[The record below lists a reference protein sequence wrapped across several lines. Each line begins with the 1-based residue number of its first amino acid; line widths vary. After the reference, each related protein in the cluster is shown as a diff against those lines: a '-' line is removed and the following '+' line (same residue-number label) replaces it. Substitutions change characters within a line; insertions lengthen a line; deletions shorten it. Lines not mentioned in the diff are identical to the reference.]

1 MRIPHAD
8 PVGRRIVEGC
18 ALVPPRQFIRTL
30 GSYFAALVLGRL
42 GGLGRGLGHS
52 WGRLGRLLGEL
63 GGVLGGLGVLGWSWG
78 VFGSVLARPGLR
90 LGVVLGG
97 SGGVLRA
104 S

>member
-1 MRIPHAD
+1 MLINDYR
-8 PVGRRIVEGC
+8 G
-18 ALVPPRQFIRTL
+18 
-30 GSYFAALVLGRL
+30 VLGRLLGGLRGVLESLGVLGLAWGVL

-52 WGRLGRLLGEL
+52 WVRLGRLLGEL

-78 VFGSVLARPGLR
+78 IFGSVLARPGLR